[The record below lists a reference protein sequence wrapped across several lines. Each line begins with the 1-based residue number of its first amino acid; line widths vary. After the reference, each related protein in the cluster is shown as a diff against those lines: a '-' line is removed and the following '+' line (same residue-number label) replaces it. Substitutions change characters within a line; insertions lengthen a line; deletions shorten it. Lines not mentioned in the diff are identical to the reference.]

1 MRVELLTVGDE
12 LLLGDTVNGNAAW
25 LGRRLTDHGLEVTRS
40 VVVGDELDVIVE
52 AVTEA
57 LGRADAVITT
67 GGLGPTNDDV
77 TRDAL
82 AKAAGVVLVR
92 DPVLERRLR
101 ERVAA
106 AGRELRP
113 MALRMAD
120 VPEGAGLLANSAGSA
135 PGLRVRL
142 PGGTVY
148 ALPGVPSEMR
158 TIMEEVVL
166 PELTGVAR
174 SRGHDLPQARRVLR
188 TAGIWESELAAALAP
203 VEALDGVAVAYL
215 PAPAEVRVRVTAAPD
230 RLDDVERRV
239 RGLLGPDA
247 VYGVDDETL
256 DRVVHR
262 LLAERSATVAT
273 AESLTGGL
281 IGAELTGMPGSS
293 ATYAGGMVTYSTLL
307 KQTMLGVPADLLA
320 RHGAVHPDV
329 AAAMAS
335 GVRERLGA
343 TYGVAV
349 TGVAGPDPQDG
360 RPVGT
365 VFVGVAGPEGPP
377 VVIEPRLP
385 VPGTGAEA
393 RGMIR
398 RMTVVHALELLRRV
412 LLGLPVRWEAALGGG
427 DAREDR
433 EV

>member
-1 MRVELLTVGDE
+1 
-12 LLLGDTVNGNAAW
+12 
-25 LGRRLTDHGLEVTRS
+25 
-40 VVVGDELDVIVE
+40 
-52 AVTEA
+52 
-57 LGRADAVITT
+57 
-67 GGLGPTNDDV
+67 
-77 TRDAL
+77 
-82 AKAAGVVLVR
+82 
-92 DPVLERRLR
+92 
-101 ERVAA
+101 
-106 AGRELRP
+106 
-113 MALRMAD
+113 
-120 VPEGAGLLANSAGSA
+120 
-135 PGLRVRL
+135 
-142 PGGTVY
+142 GGTVY

-166 PELTGVAR
+166 PELAGACGPAPT
-174 SRGHDLPQARRVLR
+174 ARRTLR
-188 TAGIWESELAAALAP
+188 TAGLWESEIAEALAP
-203 VEALDGVAVAYL
+203 VEALDGVALAYL

-239 RGLLGPDA
+239 RELLGPGA

-262 LLAERSATVAT
+262 LLAERSATVAA

-281 IGAELTGMPGSS
+281 IGAELTRMPGSS
-293 ATYAGGMVTYSTLL
+293 ETFVGGMVTYSTAL
-307 KQTMLGVPADLLA
+307 KEKALGVPADLLA

-365 VFVGVAGPEGPP
+365 VYVGVAGPERPP
-377 VVIEPRLP
+377 LVIAPRLP
-385 VPGTGAEA
+385 VPGDGARAREA
-393 RGMIR
+393 IR
-398 RMTVVHALELLRRV
+398 AMTVVHALELLRRV
-412 LLGLPVRWEAALGGG
+412 LLGLPAQPGADPCGGR
-427 DAREDR
+427 AREDR